1 MHRFLTLTDGRLR
14 PHGAI
19 SAFGN
24 VLFVGFSTFMLVYV
38 ATVEHDFGELDILPL
53 KALEDIDIEYSLKL
67 LNHHLKVLKDGR
79 QQVACPGSVHHAPQ
93 RQGPIAIA

>member
-1 MHRFLTLTDGRLR
+1 MHRFLTLTDGRLW

-19 SAFGN
+19 SASGR
-24 VLFVGFSTFMLVYV
+24 FVGFSALMFVYA
-38 ATVEHDFGELDILPL
+38 ATLELDFGELDIFQL
-53 KALEDIDIEYSLKL
+53 KALEDIDIEHSLKL

-79 QQVACPGSVHHAPQ
+79 QQVACPGSIHHAPQ